1 LPWIY
6 DPYWL
11 AVQQRSRM
19 VIPYHRLS
27 IVKAWIVPVSWGAI
41 ALLAAMPDSTA
52 LSVLRPRAVP
62 V

>member
-1 LPWIY
+1 
-6 DPYWL
+6 
-11 AVQQRSRM
+11 M